1 MINKNKTFITEKNYI
16 NDNKLGVNQFSLV
29 NTQTKYLSLSVV

>member
-16 NDNKLGVNQFSLV
+16 NGNKLGVN
-29 NTQTKYLSLSVV
+29 